1 MAQIAMVSAIS
12 RNRPLQPCLH
22 ESDETFGS
30 RPDAGGLTSNLVPA
44 ISLMH
49 KLGMCRSILD
59 YGTGKGRLVKHLRS
73 KLPNNILVNG
83 FDPAV
88 DRWLQ
93 KPSHSFDILT
103 CLDVL
108 EHVEPESI
116 DAVFSDIKALTNNFC
131 FLIIDL
137 QPAIKRLSDG
147 RNAHVLLAPC
157 DWWISRVSQ
166 HFTSGAAFPLL
177 HTIGSPQKLV
187 VAASS
192 NPAVSPYVI
201 HFQK

>member
-1 MAQIAMVSAIS
+1 MSKAIS
-12 RNRPLQPCLH
+12 KEQATLNRALH

-157 DWWISRVSQ
+157 DWWISRVS
-166 HFTSGAAFPLL
+166 HTL
-177 HTIGSPQKLV
+177 HL
-187 VAASS
+187 
-192 NPAVSPYVI
+192 
-201 HFQK
+201 